1 MEALPDE
8 APRGMARFS
17 RELVRALVSQAPRGC
32 DVEAVIPAV
41 SAEEVE
47 GLTLLLPGLSDVHRL
62 PLGARE
68 LRTAWQHSFTSIRL
82 DGMVHSPTP
91 FAPLVKHN
99 RLASPGNQT
108 VVTFHDAAPWLFPEE
123 TGPRG
128 AQVRAMAKRAQRYAD
143 AIVVPSHAVAEALTD
158 HVALGDRVRVIS
170 GAVSSSLRLPSG
182 VDEVVARLSLP
193 PRYVL
198 CVGSLA
204 PHKNVESVF
213 RAAASASFPP
223 DVEVVFVGEASWGG
237 RTVETAIFE
246 SGAPLGRIR
255 HLPPVSDPDLA
266 VLMSGASAVVV
277 PSVHEGFGLVAVEA
291 MHFGAPLIHSD
302 APALVEV
309 ADRAGVPV
317 ALAGDDFSERLAS
330 AIADTVDSPRLAEKL
345 GIEGRD
351 RSRAFSWLDSADR
364 VWQLH
369 ADL

>member
-8 APRGMARFS
+8 APRGLARFS
-17 RELVRALVSQAPRGC
+17 RELVRALVAQAPKGC
-32 DVEAVIPAV
+32 DVEAVVPAI
-41 SAEEVE
+41 STEEVE
-47 GLTLLLPGLSDVHRL
+47 GLTRLLPGLADVHRL

-99 RLASPGNQT
+99 RRAAPGNQT

-128 AQVRAMAKRAQRYAD
+128 AQVRAMAKRAQKYAD
-143 AIVVPSHAVAEALTD
+143 AIVVPSHAVAEALTE
-158 HVALGDRVRVIS
+158 HVGFGDRVRVIS
-170 GAVSSSLRLPSG
+170 GAVSTSLELPDDRDEVVERLRLP
-182 VDEVVARLSLP
+182 E
-193 PRYVL
+193 RYVL

-204 PHKNVESVF
+204 PHRNIESVF
-213 RAAASASFPP
+213 RAAASTSFPP
-223 DVEVVFVGEASWGG
+223 DVEVVFVGEPAWGA
-237 RTVETAIFE
+237 RTVEAAIFE

-266 VLMSGASAVVV
+266 VLMSKASAVVV
-277 PSVHEGFGLVAVEA
+277 PSLHEGFGLVAVET
-291 MHFGAPLIHSD
+291 MHFGVPLIHSD
-302 APALVEV
+302 TPALVEV
-309 ADRAGVPV
+309 ADRAGVTV
-317 ALAGDDFSERLAS
+317 SLAGDGFSERLAT
-330 AIADTVDSPRLAEKL
+330 AIADTVDSPSLAETL